1 MITNYYY
8 YVAYSTLSSIV
19 NLITTGGSD
28 LVPVLKAIISVVD
41 WHSLG
46 LELGLEKYQLDI
58 IDHDNRGKVEDCKK
72 AMISLW
78 LDTDK
83 ASWQCLVRALVSPLV
98 GKTDLAV
105 EIAKQHP
112 KRFK

>member
-1 MITNYYY
+1 M
-8 YVAYSTLSSIV
+8 VLFLFF
-19 NLITTGGSD
+19 NLIITGGRD
-28 LVPVLKAIISVVD
+28 LVPVLRAIISAVD

-72 AMISLW
+72 TMISLW

-112 KRFK
+112 KPIK

>member
-1 MITNYYY
+1 M
-8 YVAYSTLSSIV
+8 
-19 NLITTGGSD
+19 
-28 LVPVLKAIISVVD
+28 VPVLKAIISVVD

-46 LELGLEKYQLDI
+46 LELCLEKYQLDI
-58 IDHDNRGKVEDCKK
+58 IDHDNRGDCKK
-72 AMISLW
+72 TMISLW

-105 EIAKQHP
+105 EIAKQHN

>member
-1 MITNYYY
+1 MFHF
-8 YVAYSTLSSIV
+8 LLF

-105 EIAKQHP
+105 EIAKQQS
-112 KRFK
+112 KGT

>member
-1 MITNYYY
+1 MF
-8 YVAYSTLSSIV
+8 LFLFF
-19 NLITTGGSD
+19 NLIITGGSD
-28 LVPVLKAIISVVD
+28 LVPVLRAIISVVD

-72 AMISLW
+72 TMISLW

-98 GKTDLAV
+98 GKTDLAG

>member
-1 MITNYYY
+1 MQNIIKYC
-8 YVAYSTLSSIV
+8 LCLIF
-19 NLITTGGSD
+19 NLIITGGSD
-28 LVPVLKAIISVVD
+28 LVPVLKAITSVVD

-72 AMISLW
+72 TMISLW

-83 ASWQCLVRALVSPLV
+83 ASWQCLVGALVFPLF
-98 GKTDLAV
+98 GKRDLSV

-112 KRFK
+112 KPIK